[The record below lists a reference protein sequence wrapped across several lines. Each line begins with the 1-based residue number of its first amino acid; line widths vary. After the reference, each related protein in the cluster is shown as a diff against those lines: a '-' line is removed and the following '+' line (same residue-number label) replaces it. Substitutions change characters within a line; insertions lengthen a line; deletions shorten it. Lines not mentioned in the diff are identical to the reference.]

1 MKQFFIAALLL
12 LSFSATQAQTSN
24 FDSTSFYANSNAV
37 YGNLDKTKIT
47 TGLLREYGIDFINQD
62 NYNGQ
67 TLHDSNW
74 VNLTDWRVL
83 YASLYSQQISSVSN
97 MVYLDSINNRLNR
110 FSTSNLPIAFV
121 GLDYYFQGLDT
132 NAITKNL
139 IKIVKGKLYDVTTPP
154 VAVAANTIN
163 TAATNIVQIKPT
175 PYIKYNAFAFATTQQ
190 KIFTGSNTFI
200 FRPELFYNNTGKTI
214 SQLQISPFGNG
225 VYQSVS
231 FNNAFTINYPDTGL
245 VPLTIK
251 LIYTDGSTS
260 FSHTKLAVYPSNNL
274 ARYSNNRPS
283 TNIPITATK
292 PYLGTLGQGDI
303 TIQLSVNNT
312 TGQIRKPLIVVEGF
326 DPDGGFR
333 FSPDFINNLDLDF
346 NTSPLQSTTL
356 NQGLDEINS
365 YDLIFLNYSNGT
377 DFIQRNAFLLEE
389 VIARV
394 NNLKTTFNGVRQQNV
409 ITGMSMGGL
418 VVKYALRDMELTNIP
433 HETRLFISHDAPHW
447 GANVPVGYQAL
458 VQHIGGW
465 KIINVSINNPL
476 NISYQD
482 LFPDAVNA
490 RNLFNTPAARQML
503 IQRYALLGDNLYPV
517 NTDHINF
524 MNEIDN
530 MGWPTQCRNITL
542 ANGACNGATQFP
554 AGSQLLSIYGSK
566 SLGTYFGGLWRSLVL
581 TLGGTFGAGIVA
593 GGTGGTIPINYGAL
607 AVQFPLSIITTKG
620 AFYFDFAAW
629 ATPNGGS
636 AQVYQGDM
644 YIKRQLFWGLFNST
658 SYIIKCHAN
667 ATSSM
672 LALDNAPGGVYDV
685 NQFGLNVNGINNQ
698 LHSTLG
704 NWINAAVLQPRFCFV
719 PTVSSLAVNNPQQN
733 LFTPLCSNAAC
744 IKPAAVAT
752 FYAPQVNQVH
762 ISYTQPS
769 TDWIL
774 TNQDPTN
781 NCTQICGVSIIGN
794 DFICNSSVY
803 EVANL
808 PAGATVTW
816 SIPTGNPTLVLQAN
830 TPTVNKLT
838 ITNQHF
844 YQTNNIPLTATIN
857 GGNCNA
863 LIKIINNDNDG
874 SQNSSLYW
882 EQPSCLAGNVQHPFR
897 SGTVGG
903 SSGVPFVHQGC
914 FVYVQIGSGYTSV
927 QLTGGTPLAYGL
939 GQYNFGGNWTNCLYF
954 QLPLY
959 SGGVPFG
966 FNLIKGSGG
975 CTKQLLFFSISN
987 NGRNATTQENNI
999 FSATP
1004 NPVHDLLNIKVQ
1016 ENKTTKENKISGEYS
1031 IKISELN
1038 TRLPLKQI
1046 RVLKTGSDFQINMS
1060 NFKSGYYAVEI
1071 IDGEYKQVLKIF
1083 KL

>member
-1 MKQFFIAALLL
+1 MKKIFIVVLVL
-12 LSFSATQAQTSN
+12 LSFGTTHAQTSN

-67 TLHDSNW
+67 NLHDSNW

-83 YASLYSQQISSVSN
+83 YASLYSQQITNTSN
-97 MVYLDSINNRLNR
+97 MLYLDTINNRLNN

-121 GLDYYFQGLDT
+121 GLDYYFNGLDT
-132 NAITKNL
+132 NAVANGL
-139 IKIVKGKLYDVTTPP
+139 IKIIKGKLYDDTLI
-154 VAVAANTIN
+154 VAEAKIIKR
-163 TAATNIVQIKPT
+163 TAYK
-175 PYIKYNAFAFATTQQ
+175 KYNAFAFSTTKQ
-190 KIFTGSNTFI
+190 KINTGNNTFI
-200 FRPELFYNNTGKTI
+200 FRSELFYTNTGKSI
-214 SQLQISPFGNG
+214 NEIQISPFGNG
-225 VYQSVS
+225 VYQTVT
-231 FNNAFTINYPDTGL
+231 FNSAFTVNYPDTGL
-245 VPLTIK
+245 IPVTIK

-260 FSHTKLAVYPSNNL
+260 FSHTKLAVYPSNVQ
-274 ARYSNNRPS
+274 ARYSNIRPS

-292 PYLGTLGQGDI
+292 PYLGVLGQGDI

-312 TGQIRKPLIVVEGF
+312 TGQIRRPLIVVEGF
-326 DPDGGFR
+326 DPDGGYR
-333 FSPDFINNLDLDF
+333 LSPDYLTNLNFDANIAPF
-346 NTSPLQSTTL
+346 APGSAITL
-356 NQGLDEINS
+356 NNGLDDANS
-365 YDLIFLNYSNGT
+365 YDLIFLNYANGT

-389 VIARV
+389 VIIRI

-418 VVKYALRDMELTNIP
+418 VVKYALRDMELANIA

-458 VQHIGGW
+458 VQHIGTW
-465 KIINVSINNPL
+465 KIINVSTNPL
-476 NISYQD
+476 TISYQD
-482 LFPDAVNA
+482 LFPDAINA

-503 IQRYALLGDNLYPV
+503 IQRYALLGDNLYPI

-524 MNEIDN
+524 MNEINN

-542 ANGACNGATQFP
+542 SNGSCSGATQFP
-554 AGSQLLSIYGSK
+554 EGSQLLSIYGSK

-581 TLGGTFGAGIVA
+581 TLGGSGLGMTAGTIA
-593 GGTGGTIPINYGAL
+593 TGGSIPINYSAL
-607 AVQFPLSIITTKG
+607 AIQFPLSIITTKG

-636 AQVYQGDM
+636 SQVYQGDM

-667 ATSSM
+667 ATAGM
-672 LALDNAPGGVYDV
+672 LAIDNAPGGVYDI
-685 NQFGLNVNGINNQ
+685 NQFGLDVNGINNQ
-698 LHSTLG
+698 LHSSLG
-704 NWINAAVLQPRFCFV
+704 TWINAAVLQPRFCFV
-719 PTVSSLAVNNPQQN
+719 PVVSSLAIVNPQQN
-733 LFTPLCSNAAC
+733 LFMPICGNIRCTQPTG
-744 IKPAAVAT
+744 IAT
-752 FYAPQVNQVH
+752 YFAPQTNQIH
-762 ISYTQPS
+762 ISNTQLS
-769 TDWIL
+769 TNWIL
-774 TNQDPTN
+774 ANQATTN
-781 NCTQICGVSIIGN
+781 NCIQICGVNVIGN

-803 EVANL
+803 EVSNL
-808 PAGATVTW
+808 PSGATVNW
-816 SIPTGNPTLVLQAN
+816 SVPSGNSTLLLQPN
-830 TPTVNKLT
+830 TPSANKLT
-838 ITNQHF
+838 IINQHF
-844 YQTNNIPLTATIN
+844 YQTNNISLTAIIN
-857 GGNCNA
+857 GGDCNT
-863 LIKIINNDNDG
+863 LTKIINNDNDG
-874 SQNSSLYW
+874 NQNNSLYW
-882 EQPSCLAGNVQHPFR
+882 EQLTCLAGNVQHPFR

-903 SSGVPFVHQGC
+903 SSAVPFVHQGRY
-914 FVYVQIGSGYTSV
+914 VYVQIGSGYSSV

-959 SGGVPFG
+959 SGGIPFG

-987 NGRNATTQENNI
+987 NGKNAATQENNI

-1016 ENKTTKENKISGEYS
+1016 ENKSKKENEISGEYI
-1031 IKISELN
+1031 IKVTEFN
-1038 TRLPLKQI
+1038 THFLLKQM

-1060 NFKSGYYAVEI
+1060 NLKSGYYAVEI
-1071 IDGEYKQVLKIF
+1071 IDREYKQVLKIF

>member
-12 LSFSATQAQTSN
+12 LSFSATKAQTSN
-24 FDSTSFYANSNAV
+24 FDSTSFYANSNAI

-132 NAITKNL
+132 NAIIRNL

-154 VAVAANTIN
+154 VAVASNTIN

-225 VYQSVS
+225 VYQTVY
-231 FNNAFTINYPDTGL
+231 FNTAFTINYPDTGL
-245 VPLTIK
+245 IPIAIK
-251 LIYTDGSTS
+251 LIYTDGSMS
-260 FSHTKLAVYPSNNL
+260 YSHTKLAVYPSNNL
-274 ARYSNNRPS
+274 ARYSQFRPF

-292 PYLGTLGQGDI
+292 PYLGILGQGDI

-326 DPDGGFR
+326 DPDGGYR
-333 FSPDFINNLDLDF
+333 FSPDYLDNLNNDF
-346 NTSPLQSTTL
+346 NTNPPQTTTL
-356 NQGLDEINS
+356 NNGLDDVNS
-365 YDLIFLNYSNGT
+365 YDLIFLNYANGT

-418 VVKYALRDMELTNIP
+418 VAKYALRDMELTNIP

-482 LFPDAVNA
+482 LFPDAANA

-524 MNEIDN
+524 MNEIN
-530 MGWPTQCRNITL
+530 AMGWPTQCRNITL
-542 ANGACNGATQFP
+542 ANGSCNGATQFP

-581 TLGGTFGAGIVA
+581 TLGGTFGAGFVA

-620 AFYFDFAAW
+620 SFYFDFAAW

-667 ATSSM
+667 ATAGM

-685 NQFGLNVNGINNQ
+685 NQFGLDVNGINNQ

-733 LFTPLCSNAAC
+733 LFTPICSNIPC
-744 IKPAAVAT
+744 LQPASIT
-752 FYAPQVNQVH
+752 NSFAPQVNQVH

-769 TDWIL
+769 ADWIL
-774 TNQDPTN
+774 NNQPINSTCFQTCSNNIGPDAFCTSQIYSIPNLPIGASVVWSVTNINPANSLSFQVNANNSITLTKVAIGQATLTATLTGACTSTPIIITKNILYGGQYSGYFTTNLNSTPVPILLGGSSHTLYPRRGQLVTVNIQLTNLQNITNLTWYTN
-781 NCTQICGVSIIGN
+781 NFYSGSGSTYSLSGTASIY
-794 DFICNSSVY
+794 SYS
-803 EVANL
+803 
-808 PAGATVTW
+808 
-816 SIPTGNPTLVLQAN
+816 N
-830 TPTVNKLT
+830 TPLSTYLIANSPCGDIGGGYTFNLQTLT
-838 ITNQHF
+838 AR
-844 YQTNNIPLTATIN
+844 QTNNGDTTIN
-857 GGNCNA
+857 
-863 LIKIINNDNDG
+863 I
-874 SQNSSLYW
+874 
-882 EQPSCLAGNVQHPFR
+882 
-897 SGTVGG
+897 
-903 SSGVPFVHQGC
+903 
-914 FVYVQIGSGYTSV
+914 YT
-927 QLTGGTPLAYGL
+927 
-939 GQYNFGGNWTNCLYF
+939 
-954 QLPLY
+954 
-959 SGGVPFG
+959 
-966 FNLIKGSGG
+966 
-975 CTKQLLFFSISN
+975 
-987 NGRNATTQENNI
+987 
-999 FSATP
+999 ATP
-1004 NPVHDLLNIKVQ
+1004 NPVSDVLNVSLS
-1016 ENKTTKENKISGEYS
+1016 EAVKENKNLLVGDYL

-1038 TRLPLKQI
+1038 TLLPLKQI
-1046 RVLKTGSDFQINMS
+1046 HVKKTGKNFQINMAGL
-1060 NFKSGYYAVEI
+1060 KAGYYAIEI
-1071 IDGEYKQVLKIF
+1071 TDGENKQVLKIF